1 MLSYWI
7 GTLVGIALLAAAIPI
22 ATRVRH
28 PEQKPFAAYLIFI
41 TIFVVVT
48 MVLFNV
54 LGWLAGLLGLGSALK
69 KVGAILLLAILA
81 SLPALM
87 LAIWQVRKPPLR
99 RGPPN

>member
-7 GTLVGIALLAAAIPI
+7 GTLVGIALLAAAIPV
-22 ATRVRH
+22 AARVRH
-28 PEQKPFAAYLIFI
+28 PGQKPFAAYLIFI

-69 KVGAILLLAILA
+69 EVGAILLLAILA
-81 SLPALM
+81 SLPAFA
-87 LAIWQVRKPPLR
+87 LAIWQVRKPPMR
-99 RGPPN
+99 RDPPN

>member
-7 GTLVGIALLAAAIPI
+7 GTLVGIALLAAAIPV
-22 ATRVRH
+22 AARVRH

-54 LGWLAGLLGLGSALK
+54 LGWLAGLLGMASALK
-69 KVGAILLLAILA
+69 EVGAILLLAILA
-81 SLPALM
+81 SLPAFA

>member
-7 GTLVGIALLAAAIPI
+7 GTLVGVALLAAAIPV
-22 ATRVRH
+22 AAHVRH

-54 LGWLAGLLGLGSALK
+54 LGWLAGLLGLASTLK
-69 KVGAILLLAILA
+69 EVGAILLLAILA
-81 SLPALM
+81 SLPAFA
-87 LAIWQVRKPPLR
+87 LAIWQVRKPPMR
-99 RGPPN
+99 RGPPD

>member
-7 GTLVGIALLAAAIPI
+7 GTLVGIALLAAAIPV
-22 ATRVRH
+22 AARVRH

-48 MVLFNV
+48 MLLFNL
-54 LGWLAGLLGLGSALK
+54 LGWLAGLLGLGAALEE
-69 KVGAILLLAILA
+69 VGAILLLAVLA
-81 SLPALM
+81 SLPALG
-87 LAIWQVRKPPLR
+87 LAIWQVRKPPMR